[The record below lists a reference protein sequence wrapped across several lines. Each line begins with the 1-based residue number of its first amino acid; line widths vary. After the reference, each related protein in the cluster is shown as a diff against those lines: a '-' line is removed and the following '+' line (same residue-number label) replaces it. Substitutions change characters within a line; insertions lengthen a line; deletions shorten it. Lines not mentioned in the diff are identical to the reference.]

1 MLTKPGWTATCLA
14 GLVWTISLGMLRA
27 QAADE
32 SPPASEAGAANL
44 PDGDTDPPAA
54 GLLVVEQQ
62 QVADKFRHLEEV
74 LLRMAE
80 LTASTDPRRAAL
92 LKKVVAQSEERLV
105 DMQFEAIV
113 ELLTKDSLSRAIEN
127 QDQIEGDLRALL
139 ELLLS
144 ENRAERIESEKARI
158 RNYLKKLNQII
169 RRQKGLQGRTAGG
182 GGKPKSLAEE
192 QGKLAKDT
200 GGLAGEMKQNEQS
213 AGGSAAEDEDKSKE
227 NQADGERKGEGS
239 DDKSKGKGQPSGETE
254 GKGQGEPEDAPEG
267 KSPRG
272 RQPQGQGQ
280 RSDQGGAQ
288 DGNEISTRKRV
299 EAARKHMEEA
309 RRKLEEASHEG
320 AVEKQEEAIRELEQA
335 KADLEKILRQLREE
349 EIERVLAVLK
359 ARFMKMLQV
368 QQAVYEGTLRLDKVP
383 GAERDHNHQIEAS
396 RLSTKEAEIVLEASE
411 ALALLREDGT
421 AAAFPEA
428 VEQMRGDMEQV
439 VQRLARA
446 KVDKITQAIE
456 EDIIAALE
464 EMIEALKKALEDAQA
479 KDQPPDGPPGEPQE
493 PPLVDLL
500 AELKMIRALQM
511 RVNRRTER
519 YSKLI
524 DGEQADT
531 AELLE
536 ALDRLAQR
544 QQRIYQ
550 VTRDLEMGKNR

>member
-1 MLTKPGWTATCLA
+1 MLMKPGWTATCLA

-359 ARFMKMLQV
+359 ARFMKMLQA

-396 RLSTKEAEIVLEASE
+396 RLSSKEAQIVLEASE

>member
-1 MLTKPGWTATCLA
+1 MLMKPGWAATCLA
-14 GLVWTISLGMLRA
+14 GLVWTISLGMLRT
-27 QAADE
+27 QVADE

-44 PDGDTDPPAA
+44 PDGDADPPAA